1 MEQKALFD
9 LYVDYL
15 IGNSGEVTATGL
27 SAVSNGLV
35 SHDQVTRLLNDNH
48 GEFTATA
55 YWKRIKPFIR
65 EVNDPEGVMIIDD
78 FVEEKPHSK
87 ENELIAYHYSHLQGG
102 PVKGIN
108 IVHLLYSVAQNS
120 GRVNIPVAFELVRKT
135 ETRTD
140 PKTGKKQRFSLVNKN
155 QTVRRAIARNLLH
168 QATHINHIPYRYV
181 LADSW
186 YASAENMVYIRQKL
200 RKDFVFGLKA
210 NRQVALSKGALRRRE
225 FVQVTDLRLEPGQ
238 VRQIWLKDVSFPLLL
253 AKEVYVNR
261 AANRKD
267 QSTATLFL
275 VTSQLDLNYQQLISL
290 YPIARRTVRWKIEE
304 SHKSL
309 KNNASL
315 ANSPTKVVR
324 TQANHVFAAFCALV
338 KLEMLKLRS
347 QINHFALK
355 KAIQVQAARA
365 AMKEL
370 SRLIAT
376 A

>member
-27 SAVSNGLV
+27 SAVSNGVV
-35 SHDQVTRLLNDNH
+35 SHDQVTRLLNSNRD
-48 GEFTATA
+48 EFTTPA
-55 YWKRIKPFIR
+55 YWKRIKPLIR
-65 EVNDPEGVMIIDD
+65 EVNNPEGVMIIDD

-87 ENELIAYHYSHLQGG
+87 ENDLIAYHYSHLQGG
-102 PVKGIN
+102 SVKGIN
-108 IVHLLYSVAQNS
+108 IVHLLYSVAQNDE
-120 GRVNIPVAFELVRKT
+120 RVNIPVAFELLRKT
-135 ETRTD
+135 EARIN

-155 QTVRRAIARNLLH
+155 QMARGLLH
-168 QATHINHIPYRYV
+168 RATHLNHIPYRYV

-186 YASAENMVYIRQKL
+186 YASAENMVYIKQKL
-200 RKDFVFGLKA
+200 KKDFIFGLKA
-210 NRQVALSKGALRRRE
+210 NRQVALSKGALRRKE
-225 FVQVTDLRLEPGQ
+225 LVQVTNLRLEPGQ
-238 VRQIWLKDVSFPLLL
+238 AHQIWLTDVPFPLML
-253 AKEVYVNR
+253 AKEVYVN
-261 AANRKD
+261 KD

-275 VTSQLDLNYQQLISL
+275 VTSQLDLSYQQLISL
-290 YPIARRTVRWKIEE
+290 YPIRWKIEE

-324 TQANHVFAAFCALV
+324 TQANHVFASFCALV
-338 KLEMLKLRS
+338 KLEMLKLKSRVS
-347 QINHFALK
+347 HFAIK
-355 KAIQVQAARA
+355 KVIQIQATRA

-370 SRLIAT
+370 DRLTAT

>member
-27 SAVSNGLV
+27 AAVSDGLV
-35 SHDQVTRLLNDNH
+35 SHDQVTRLLNSNY
-48 GEFTATA
+48 GEFTAAA

-108 IVHLLYSVAQNS
+108 IVHLLYSVAQGS
-120 GRVNIPVAFELVRKT
+120 ERVNIPVAFELVRKT

-155 QTVRRAIARNLLH
+155 QMARHLLH
-168 QATHINHIPYRYV
+168 QATHLNHIPYRYV

-186 YASAENMVYIRQKL
+186 YASAENMVYVKQKL
-200 RKDFVFGLKA
+200 KKDFVFGLKA
-210 NRQVALSKGALRRRE
+210 NRQVALSKGALRRKE

-238 VRQIWLKDVSFPLLL
+238 VHQIWLKDVPFPLGLV
-253 AKEVYVNR
+253 KEVYVNQ
-261 AANRKD
+261 D

-275 VTSQLDLNYQQLISL
+275 VTSQMDLSYQQIISL
-290 YPIARRTVRWKIEE
+290 YPIRWKIEE

-324 TQANHVFAAFCALV
+324 TQANHVFASFCALV

-347 QINHFALK
+347 RISHFAIK
-355 KAIQVQAARA
+355 KAIQVQAAKA

-370 SRLIAT
+370 SRLIA
-376 A
+376 AA

>member
-15 IGNSGEVTATGL
+15 INNSGEVTATGL

-35 SHDQVTRLLNDNH
+35 SHDAGGRPQVTRLLNSKD
-48 GEFTATA
+48 ETFTAA
-55 YWKRIKPFIR
+55 SYWQRIKPLVR
-65 EVNDPEGVMIIDD
+65 EVNDPEGVMILDD

-108 IVHLLYSVAQNS
+108 IVHLLYSIRQATE
-120 GRVNIPVAFELVRKT
+120 RINIPVAFELVRKT
-135 ETRTD
+135 TTRTD
-140 PKTGKKQRFSLVNKN
+140 PKTGKKQRFSEVNKN
-155 QTVRRAIARNLLH
+155 QIARKLLH
-168 QATHINHIPYRYV
+168 QATYLNHIPYRYV

-186 YASAENMVYIRQKL
+186 YTSAENMIYVKQKL
-200 RKDFVFGLKA
+200 KKDFVFGLKA
-210 NRQVALSKGALRRRE
+210 NRQVALSKGALRRKE

-238 VRQIWLKDVSFPLLL
+238 VHSIWLKAAAAADVPFPLLL
-253 AKEVYVNR
+253 AKEVYVNQDR
-261 AANRKD
+261 
-267 QSTATLFL
+267 STATLFL
-275 VTSQLDLNYQQLISL
+275 VTSQIDLSYQQLISL
-290 YPIARRTVRWKIEE
+290 YPIRWKIEE

-309 KNNASL
+309 KNNAAL
-315 ANSPTKVVR
+315 AKSPTKVVR

-338 KLEMLKLRS
+338 KLEILKLRNRVS
-347 QINHFALK
+347 HFAIK
-355 KAIQVQAARA
+355 KAIQIQAARA

-370 SRLIAT
+370 NRMNYSIPT

>member
-35 SHDQVTRLLNDNH
+35 SHDQVTRLLNGHH
-48 GEFTATA
+48 GEFTAAA
-55 YWKRIKPFIR
+55 YWKRIKPLIR

-87 ENELIAYHYSHLQGG
+87 ENDLIAYHYSHLQGG

-108 IVHLLYSVAQNS
+108 IVHLLYSVAQTAQ
-120 GRVNIPVAFELVRKT
+120 RVNIPVAFELVRKT

-140 PKTGKKQRFSLVNKN
+140 PKTGKRQRFSLVNKN
-155 QTVRRAIARNLLH
+155 QIARDLLH
-168 QATHINHIPYRYV
+168 QATYLNHIPYQYV
-181 LADSW
+181 LADTW
-186 YASAENMVYIRQKL
+186 YASAENMVYVKQKL
-200 RKDFVFGLKA
+200 KKDFVFGLKA
-210 NRQVALSKGALRRRE
+210 NRQVALSKGALRRKE
-225 FVQVTDLRLEPGQ
+225 FVQVTDLRLEPGG
-238 VRQIWLKDVSFPLLL
+238 VHQIWLKDVPFPLLL
-253 AKEVYVNR
+253 AKEVYVN
-261 AANRKD
+261 KD

-275 VTSQLDLNYQQLISL
+275 VTSQLDLSYQQLISL
-290 YPIARRTVRWKIEE
+290 YPVRWKIEE

-315 ANSPTKVVR
+315 AKSPTKVAR
-324 TQANHVFAAFCALV
+324 TQANHVFASFCALV
-338 KLEMLKLRS
+338 KLELLKIRNQL
-347 QINHFALK
+347 NHFAIK
-355 KAIQVQAARA
+355 RTIQVQAARA
-365 AMKEL
+365 AMNQLNKMNY
-370 SRLIAT
+370 SINT

>member
-9 LYVDYL
+9 LYIDYL

-35 SHDQVTRLLNDNH
+35 SHDQVTRLLNSSRD
-48 GEFTATA
+48 EFTATA
-55 YWKRIKPFIR
+55 YWKRIKPLIR

-87 ENELIAYHYSHLQGG
+87 ENDLIAYHYSHLQGG

-120 GRVNIPVAFELVRKT
+120 ERVNIPVAFELVHKT

-140 PKTGKKQRFSLVNKN
+140 PKTGKKQRFSRVNKN
-155 QTVRRAIARNLLH
+155 QMARELLH
-168 QATHINHIPYRYV
+168 QATHLNHIPYRYV

-186 YASAENMVYIRQKL
+186 YASVENMVYVKQKL
-200 RKDFVFGLKA
+200 KKDFIFGLKA
-210 NRQVALSKGALRRRE
+210 NRQVALSKGALRRKKLI
-225 FVQVTDLRLEPGQ
+225 QVTDLRLEPGQ
-238 VRQIWLKDVSFPLLL
+238 VHQIWLKDVPFPLML
-253 AKEVYVNR
+253 AKEVYVNQDR
-261 AANRKD
+261 
-267 QSTATLFL
+267 STATLFL
-275 VTSQLDLNYQQLISL
+275 VTSQLDLSYQQLISL
-290 YPIARRTVRWKIEE
+290 YPIRWKIEE

-324 TQANHVFAAFCALV
+324 TQANHVFASFCALV

-347 QINHFALK
+347 QISHFAIK

-370 SRLIAT
+370 DRLMAT